1 MSIEKPTPELGD
13 AQQEKGET
21 FNPTLDGF
29 LEALQQEGVNTL
41 SAEMIKKQLDDTGV
55 AIVTRDYNCGIRI
68 SRRGSRFS
76 GGYKYTTFTTNDL
89 ENPDHP
95 LSQRFARKDITID

>member
-1 MSIEKPTPELGD
+1 MSIENQKPEPNEI
-13 AQQEKGET
+13 QQEKGET

-29 LEALQQEGVNTL
+29 LDALQQEGINTL
-41 SAEMIKKQLDDTGV
+41 PAEMIKKQLNDTGV

-68 SRRGSRFS
+68 SKSGSKLR
-76 GGYKYTTFTTNDL
+76 GYKYRTWTTNDL

-95 LSQRFARKDITID
+95 LSQKFARKDITID

>member
-1 MSIEKPTPELGD
+1 MSIENKTPNPNKF
-13 AQQEKGET
+13 QQEQREI
-21 FNPTLDGF
+21 FSPTLNGF

-55 AIVTRDYNCGIRI
+55 AIITRDYNCGIRI
-68 SRRGSRFS
+68 SRSGSKLR
-76 GGYKYTTFTTNDL
+76 GYKYRTWTTNAL

-95 LSQRFARKDITID
+95 LSQKFARKDITID